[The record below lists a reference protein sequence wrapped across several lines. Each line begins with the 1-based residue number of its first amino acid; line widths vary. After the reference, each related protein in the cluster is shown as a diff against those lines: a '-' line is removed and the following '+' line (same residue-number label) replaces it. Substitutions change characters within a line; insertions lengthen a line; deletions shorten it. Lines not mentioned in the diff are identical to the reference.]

1 MSAAAIAFSSDSAL
15 LAALD
20 EQGRVTVYSNEV
32 PCYALPLKSGWG
44 AGRSRRA
51 LGRPL
56 AVAWRP
62 LSSDLALCFER
73 GVVLVRKND
82 DKAEM
87 EIACSP
93 RAMAWH
99 GRGRILFVAEAARVL
114 AFDAAAP
121 GQVEVVSR
129 VRGATSLAWSDAAGL
144 AVGGAKHV
152 RVLQSLGEE
161 VWTPGGRVSASWTAD
176 GKAFY
181 FAGSR
186 GLCKVAWPSKAAST
200 LLTPSELADV
210 RAACGAGGGESEP
223 CVASNGE
230 GLTVALCFGAP
241 STAVAL
247 VRVLDKAAT
256 AVPCESPCALAWSS
270 RGVLAV
276 ATPSGLRFF
285 EHA

>member
-32 PCYALPLKSGWG
+32 PCYALPLRSGWG

-51 LGRPL
+51 FGRPL

-93 RAMAWH
+93 RALAWH

-121 GQVEVVSR
+121 GKVEVVSR
-129 VRGATSLAWSDAAGL
+129 VRGTSSLAWSDAGL

-152 RVLQSLGEE
+152 RVLEALGEE

-176 GKAFY
+176 GKAF
-181 FAGSR
+181 FFASAGS
-186 GLCKVAWPSKAAST
+186 GLCKVAWPAKAASA
-200 LLTPSELADV
+200 LLTASELAGV
-210 RAACGAGGGESEP
+210 RAACGAGELEP

-230 GLTVALCFGAP
+230 GLTIALCFGAP

-256 AVPCESPCALAWSS
+256 AVPCESPCALAWSL

-276 ATPSGLRFF
+276 ATASGLRFF